1 MGGGQSFKNDTARP
15 PAVDIMAA
23 AAELGSGLEASGGA
37 LATSEEFCA
46 REHRLAFRLTN
57 GLTPTT
63 GEGVSL
69 QAGEPLQL
77 IGAQGVLGVI
87 ESKRAAAL
95 NHCLG
100 EEWQLSGTVLS
111 IDAATGKGI
120 ALVSGEH

>member
-1 MGGGQSFKNDTARP
+1 MGGGKSFENDTARP

-23 AAELGSGLEASGGA
+23 AAELSSGLEASGGA

-46 REHRLAFRLTN
+46 REHRLAFSLTN
-57 GLTPTT
+57 GLTPIT
-63 GEGVSL
+63 GETVSL

-77 IGAQGVLGVI
+77 IGAQGLLGVI

-95 NHCLG
+95 NNCLG
-100 EEWQLSGTVLS
+100 KEWQLSGTVLS

>member
-1 MGGGQSFKNDTARP
+1 MGGGQSFENDTARP
-15 PAVDIMAA
+15 LAVDIMAA
-23 AAELGSGLEASGGA
+23 ATELGSGLEASGGA

-46 REHRLAFRLTN
+46 REHRLPFRLTN

-77 IGAQGVLGVI
+77 IGAQGLLGVI

-95 NHCLG
+95 NNCLG

>member
-1 MGGGQSFKNDTARP
+1 MGGGQSFENDTARP

-23 AAELGSGLEASGGA
+23 VAELGSGLEVSGGA
-37 LATSEEFCA
+37 LATSEEFCV

-77 IGAQGVLGVI
+77 IGAQGLLGVI
-87 ESKRAAAL
+87 ESKRAAAP

-100 EEWQLSGTVLS
+100 EEWKLSGTVLS
-111 IDAATGKGI
+111 INAATGKGI
-120 ALVSGEH
+120 ALISGEH